1 MPLPTP
7 AITFVIPAY
16 NAADTLGVTV
26 RSLQAQTRS
35 DWQAVIVD
43 DGSADETYKV
53 AQGLAA
59 LDARIKVVTRENG
72 GVSAARNTGVDAAD
86 APYICLL
93 DADDWL
99 DKRYIELMLAPLGD
113 IEQPAATY
121 CSYRRVVEDGELPIE
136 WAKDLS
142 GENARRELSSYCV
155 VAVFCV
161 VFRKADYERIGGMNT
176 QLRTAEDWE
185 FWLRLAFADV
195 AYIEVRECL
204 GFYYNRPGTLSTDM
218 KSFAGDALHVLKLA
232 HRLNSERAGP
242 DTLTDPDSMAF
253 IYVVAWCA
261 GWQAGLG
268 KDGRD
273 ILALLSPMPDP
284 SGHEKTLTEVIMRG
298 IALGLASSNP
308 AAIHRQSAL
317 WQPHVD
323 VLFRTFE
330 AAAYPGLARNLW
342 VELVNHIVAVAPP
355 ETPWRIAHI
364 CAFATELHTAPNVAK
379 PEGVDTAVIAL
390 LHKGRLRN
398 LHTAPMWGPFGAA
411 SMADALAHFPLLVV
425 EKLTRSPFALAG
437 FSARLALALA
447 KDARPLA
454 KIVLKEGDRKKKLK
468 LRLTALVR
476 QTLKMQGTVQSGP
489 EDGLTVAQARISNIS
504 ASFTGPTISPKSD
517 IDTADKRHAGNDL
530 SPDEAAYWE
539 DIFAHPDP
547 WNYLSVYE
555 TTKYHQTIDILGDE
569 PIGRAMEVACAEG
582 IFTRMIRPHV
592 KSLLAVDISTRA
604 LERAR
609 KRCADLDGVSFETY
623 NLITDTPPEGLDLI
637 ICSEVLYYLDGAP
650 RLREIATKFSNALRE
665 GGRFVTAHAHQL
677 SDEPHRT
684 GYEWGDGFG
693 VGTIRDVFAYTPGL
707 VLENSMESELYAIH
721 CFRKTTPE
729 KAVKPTVTSIDFG
742 KPLEPDVAKHV
753 VWGGIVKS
761 RGDALASEVT
771 GDIPVLMYHR
781 IADDGPA
788 GLAPYRTSP
797 VDFDA
802 QLRLLRR
809 HGYYTLSVA
818 GLDAHLRSRR
828 PVPGR
833 PVVITFD
840 DAYADFAT
848 HAFPIL
854 ESNDFTAD
862 VFVVTGKVGQTSDWD
877 KAHGVAPLMDWPEI
891 ERLSALGTRFGSHM
905 ESHTPA
911 TMLASEALLDE
922 ALRSKLT
929 LEQKLGKPVTSI
941 AMPYGVFDARVGQ
954 VLELCGYETA
964 FSTEYG
970 HASLDSPRLRLPRLE
985 IYGDMSLDAFARTV
999 GIKP

>member
-1 MPLPTP
+1 MPLPMP

-16 NAADTLGVTV
+16 NAADTLDITV

-43 DGSADETYKV
+43 DGSTDETYKV

-59 LDARIKVVTRENG
+59 QDARIKVVTRENG
-72 GVSAARNTGVDAAD
+72 GVSAARNSGVDAAD

-113 IEQPAATY
+113 VEQPAATY

-161 VFRKADYERIGGMNT
+161 VFRKADYKRIGGMNT
-176 QLRTAEDWE
+176 ELRTAEDWE

-218 KSFAGDALHVLKLA
+218 KSFAGDAIQVLRLA
-232 HRLNSERAGP
+232 HRLNSERDGSNTLAAP
-242 DTLTDPDSMAF
+242 DNMAF

-284 SGHEKTLTEVIMRG
+284 SGHEKSLTEVIMRG
-298 IALGLASSNP
+298 IVLGLTSSDP

-330 AAAYPGLARNLW
+330 AAAYPGMARNLW
-342 VELVNHIVAVAPP
+342 VELVNHIVAMAPP
-355 ETPWRIAHI
+355 ETPWHIAHI
-364 CAFATELHTAPNVAK
+364 CAFALDLQATPDVAR
-379 PEGVDTAVIAL
+379 PDGVDTVIVGL
-390 LHKGRLRN
+390 MDRRQIKN
-398 LHTAPMWGPFGAA
+398 IYTASMWDHFGAA
-411 SMADALAHFPLLVV
+411 SMADALGHFPLLMAR
-425 EKLTRSPFALAG
+425 KFARHPLGLVG
-437 FSARLALALA
+437 FIGQMLPGLL

-454 KIVLKEGDRKKKLK
+454 KILLKEGERKEKLK
-468 LRLTALVR
+468 RRLTNLVR
-476 QTLKMQGTVQSGP
+476 QNVKTPGVASSAGDSL
-489 EDGLTVAQARISNIS
+489 LTAQARVAAITAAFTRS
-504 ASFTGPTISPKSD
+504 ATTTTAQMVTI
-517 IDTADKRHAGNDL
+517 DKRQAESDL
-530 SPDEAAYWE
+530 PPDQAAYWE
-539 DIFAHPDP
+539 NIFAQPDP
-547 WNYLSVYE
+547 WNYLSAYE
-555 TTKYHQTIDILGDE
+555 TKKYHQTIEILGNE
-569 PIGRAMEVACAEG
+569 PVGAAMEVACAEG

-592 KSLLAVDISTRA
+592 NSLLAVDISTRA

-609 KRCADLDGVSFETY
+609 QRCADLDDIRFDTF
-623 NLITDTPPEGLDLI
+623 NLITDTPPKSLDLI
-637 ICSEVLYYLDGAP
+637 ICSEVLYYLEDAS
-650 RLREIATKFSNALRE
+650 RLREVAAKFSAALNE

-684 GYEWGDGFG
+684 GYEWGDSFG
-693 VGTIRDVFAYTPGL
+693 VGTIRDVFAATPGL
-707 VLENSMESELYAIH
+707 VLERSMEAELYAIH
-721 CFRKTTPE
+721 CFRKTSTGTTIEP
-729 KAVKPTVTSIDFG
+729 VITQIDFG
-742 KPLEPDVAKHV
+742 KPLEPDVAQHV

-761 RGDALASEVT
+761 RTDAMASESAAE
-771 GDIPVLMYHR
+771 IPVLMYHR
-781 IADDGPA
+781 IADDGPEA
-788 GLAPYRTSP
+788 LVPYRTTP
-797 VDFDA
+797 ADFDA

-809 HGYYTLSVA
+809 HGYYTLSA
-818 GLDAHLRSRR
+818 AELNTHLRLRR

-840 DAYADFAT
+840 DAYADFAS

-854 ESNDFTAD
+854 QSNDFTAD

-877 KAHGVAPLMDWPEI
+877 KAYGVAPLMDWPEI
-891 ERLSALGTRFGSHM
+891 ERLSALGIRFGSHM

-911 TMLASEALLDE
+911 AALGSEALLNE

-941 AMPYGVFDARVGQ
+941 AMPYGVYDARVAQ
-954 VLELCGYETA
+954 VLELCGYDTA

-970 HASLDSPRLRLPRLE
+970 YTSLDSPRLRLPRLE
-985 IYGDMSLDAFARTV
+985 VHGGMRLNAFAHML
-999 GIKP
+999 GIEL